1 MVEGKINWKVTEVCT
16 GNVENLSIR
25 NRVEIE
31 RKGGHGKN
39 CKDRPNKLS
48 LLLMACRE
56 KKRESNQWGFNN
68 WRRGYWL
75 AHVQGTEEK
84 AEPRKRHADIASLEK
99 HPYRKFI
106 MQLNSNSS
114 LKIWQLEI
122 YIWELAT

>member
-56 KKRESNQWGFNN
+56 KKRESNQ
-68 WRRGYWL
+68 
-75 AHVQGTEEK
+75 
-84 AEPRKRHADIASLEK
+84 
-99 HPYRKFI
+99 
-106 MQLNSNSS
+106 
-114 LKIWQLEI
+114 
-122 YIWELAT
+122 